1 MKRKIKFLLFYVILI
16 FIVVMAFLLVRNSLS
31 NIPKVKEKNVAVEEN
46 KVQGNNNESKIT
58 KEEIYEYGKKIE
70 EADIAP
76 NTVVARINGEEILE
90 CEVKMEEFIMKNID
104 AENPMQVNE
113 CALYELLIKKA
124 IEQETNTGN
133 HDLEIDEDVI
143 EYALEMDSKDG
154 ILAILEMFGIK
165 ESEKWLTDED
175 YLNLYAEVLLRNT
188 GSLEGFYDLV
198 GDMLYNEL
206 DLTNEEYLELR
217 ESYSE
222 KSQNGTETVDNLIQL
237 SLVFRREL
245 LLSQD
250 IELCLDEN
258 KLSTETPKDYITPYK
273 VKIGLKKIPKLIN
286 EVIEKMAGEV
296 L

>member
-1 MKRKIKFLLFYVILI
+1 MKRKLKYLLFYIMLI
-16 FIVVMAFLLVRNSLS
+16 FIIVVVAILVRNSLG
-31 NIPKVKEKNVAVEEN
+31 NVLNNEEENVAVEESN
-46 KVQGNNNESKIT
+46 LTESDNINKIT

-70 EADIAP
+70 EADLPP

-90 CEVKMEEFIMKNID
+90 CEVAMEDFIMKNID
-104 AENPMQVNE
+104 AENPVQLNE

-143 EYALEMDSKDG
+143 EYALEMDSEDG
-154 ILAILEMFGIK
+154 ILAILEMFGIS
-165 ESEKWLTDED
+165 ENEKWLTDED
-175 YLNLYAEVLLRNT
+175 YLNLYAEVLLRNA

-222 KSQNGTETVDNLIQL
+222 KSQNGTETDDDLIQL

-258 KLSTETPKDYITPYK
+258 KLSTEIPRDYIGKYEK
-273 VKIGLKKIPKLIN
+273 NSN
-286 EVIEKMAGEV
+286 E
-296 L
+296 

>member
-1 MKRKIKFLLFYVILI
+1 MKRKIKYLLFYITLI
-16 FIVVMAFLLVRNSLS
+16 FIVVMAFILVKNSLS

-46 KVQGNNNESKIT
+46 KVQGNNNESKVT

-70 EADIAP
+70 EADLPP

-90 CEVKMEEFIMKNID
+90 CEVTMEDFIMKNID
-104 AENPMQVNE
+104 AENPMQLNE

-143 EYALEMDSKDG
+143 EYALEMDSEDG

-165 ESEKWLTDED
+165 ENEKWLTDED

-198 GDMLYNEL
+198 GDMLSNGL
-206 DLTNEEYLELR
+206 DLANEEYLELR
-217 ESYSE
+217 ESYSK
-222 KSQNGTETVDNLIQL
+222 KSQNGTETDEDLIQL
-237 SLVFRREL
+237 SLVFKREF

-250 IELCLDEN
+250 IEFCLDEN
-258 KLSTETPKDYITPYK
+258 KLSTEIPRDYIGEYEK
-273 VKIGLKKIPKLIN
+273 NSN
-286 EVIEKMAGEV
+286 E
-296 L
+296 